1 MSSLAPDAAM
11 ATRTVGG
18 GDAQASTPQRGRGRA
33 RPAAGGH
40 PVASPAGPAASL
52 RRLGDILVAGSA
64 IVIALLL
71 LAPLAPWIVD
81 VLVAANLAGS
91 VLVLFVAAYTTDPLQ
106 FSVFPSVLL
115 MSTVFRLA
123 INVALTR
130 LILLQGSAG
139 GLVAAF
145 GNVVMGGNPVVG
157 FVLFFI
163 LMIVQFVVLSSGAG
177 RMAEVAAR
185 FTLDAM
191 PGKQMAI
198 DADLNAG
205 IITEDVARARRR
217 AIEQQAD
224 FYGAM
229 DGASKFVR
237 GDAMAS
243 AVIVLV
249 DLIGGIALGA
259 FGRGM
264 DLMQALQVF
273 TVLTVG
279 AGLAIQV
286 PALLVSTA
294 SGLLVTRAASR
305 EELGVEVASQVGSRP
320 QAIQFAGAMV
330 GAIGLIPGMPKVLFL
345 LIGAALVVAGQVRR
359 RPAAVAPAAAPSVK
373 DLGSPQAMEALL
385 TVEPVELLVGSTL
398 VGLAA
403 RGDLQERMVMARR
416 QITQQLGLL
425 VPPVHIR
432 DAVTLGPRT
441 YTIMVWGAEVG
452 RGELHPDRLMAI
464 PTGANMV
471 PIDGMRGTDP
481 TFGGPA
487 VWIEAG
493 RQLEAERAGYLVVP
507 PTAVVAT
514 HVVEELRRHA
524 SELLTRQTT
533 REMVEQLR
541 GRHAVLLDELVPK
554 VVSLGTVQRVLQGLL
569 AEGVS
574 VRTLPRILEAI
585 ADGVQSGQKD
595 SGPLVETVRRQLG
608 AGLWQ
613 PFLGADHKLP
623 VLLIEPAL
631 QDRLRQAHEAG
642 RPLMGLSLSDAEA
655 LMRRIVEARGKA
667 AAQGVAPVLLTAGA
681 VRSAVRKLLASRAP
695 VLPVLAYEELAQDV
709 ALAPYGL
716 VGLT

>member
-1 MSSLAPDAAM
+1 G
-11 ATRTVGG
+11 ATPAGG
-18 GDAQASTPQRGRGRA
+18 
-33 RPAAGGH
+33 RPAGTA
-40 PVASPAGPAASL
+40 PAGPRASL

-64 IVIALLL
+64 IVVALLL
-71 LAPLAPWIVD
+71 LAPLPPWVVD

-130 LILLQGSAG
+130 LILLQGAAG
-139 GLVAAF
+139 GLVGAF
-145 GNVVMGGNPVVG
+145 GAVVMGGNPVVG
-157 FVLFFI
+157 FVLFLI

-177 RMAEVAAR
+177 RIAEVAAR

-243 AVIVLV
+243 AVIVIV
-249 DLIGGIALGA
+249 DLVGGIALGA
-259 FGRGM
+259 FSHGM
-264 DLMQALQVF
+264 DLLQAVEVY

-279 AGLAIQV
+279 AGLVIQV

-305 EELGVEVASQVGSRP
+305 DELGVEVASQVGSRP

-330 GAIGLIPGMPKVLFL
+330 GAIGLIPGMPKIVFL
-345 LIGAALVVAGQVRR
+345 LLGVALVVAGHLRR
-359 RPAAVAPAAAPSVK
+359 RPQASAPAAAPSVR
-373 DLGSPQAMEALL
+373 DLGTPQAMEALL
-385 TVEPVELLVGSTL
+385 AVEPVELLVGSAL
-398 VGLAA
+398 VGLAS
-403 RGDLQERMVMARR
+403 RGDLQERTVMARR

-425 VPPVHIR
+425 VPSVHIR

-441 YTIMVWGAEVG
+441 YAIMVWGAEVG

-464 PTGANMV
+464 PTGSNMIPV
-471 PIDGMRGTDP
+471 EGIAGTDP

-487 VWIEAG
+487 VWIDPS
-493 RQLEAERAGYLVVP
+493 RQLDAERAGYLVVP

-514 HVVEELRRHA
+514 HLVEELRRHA
-524 SELLTRQTT
+524 PDLLSRQTT
-533 REMVEQLR
+533 REMVENLR

-569 AEGVS
+569 GEGVS

-585 ADGVQSGQKD
+585 ADGVGAGQKD
-595 SGPLVETVRRQLG
+595 AGPLVETVRRQLG
-608 AGLWQ
+608 PGLWQ
-613 PFLGADHKLP
+613 PYLGADRKLP
-623 VLLIEPAL
+623 ALLIEPAL
-631 QDRLRQAHEAG
+631 QDKMRQAQEAG
-642 RPLMGLSLSDAEA
+642 RPLLGLTLGEAETF
-655 LMRRIVEARGKA
+655 LKRVVEARGRA
-667 AAQGVAPVLLTAGA
+667 AGQGVAPVLLTVGPIRAA
-681 VRSAVRKLLASRAP
+681 IRKLLASRAP
-695 VLPVLAYEELAQDV
+695 ILPVLAYEELASDV
-709 ALAPYGL
+709 ALSPYGI
-716 VGLT
+716 VGLS